1 MEQAATSGLTTLFAQ
16 LGVGGL
22 MLAIIICGALWY
34 LKASKELRD
43 EKRDVISDLKAEIE
57 KLATENK
64 KLNSDLLDCQFP
76 DRNRGVGDDRP

>member
-1 MEQAATSGLTTLFAQ
+1 MEQAAASGLTTLFAQ

-43 EKRDVISDLKAEIE
+43 EKRDVISDLKAENE
-57 KLATENK
+57 KLAAENK
-64 KLNSDLLDCQFP
+64 KLTKDLLDCQYP
-76 DRNRGVGDDRP
+76 ERRQVNDDRP